1 MMTTQNTAARQIAR
15 MHEKSKF
22 PPSPPDAKLLQK
34 VAHDFCKAISPG
46 KFEEGGCAVCGRLT
60 PFTQLINISKIDYDF
75 DILTTR
81 KCRHHMN
88 GKKVCILILSEN
100 TNVAHHDDG
109 DFVFL

>member
-60 PFTQLINISKIDYDF
+60 PFTQLINISKIDYD
-75 DILTTR
+75 
-81 KCRHHMN
+81 
-88 GKKVCILILSEN
+88 LIY
-100 TNVAHHDDG
+100 
-109 DFVFL
+109 